1 MNDCIFCKIA
11 KGEFKSEMLF
21 EDDRMVAV
29 NDINPQAP
37 VHVLIIPKQHIRS
50 INDLVDDDKNL
61 IAEMIFTAKEQAKK
75 LNIDKSGYQL
85 FFHVEEGGGQTV
97 FHLHLHLLGGWKE

>member
-1 MNDCIFCKIA
+1 MTDCIFCKIA
-11 KGEFKSEMLF
+11 AGEFGSEMLF
-21 EDDRMVAV
+21 ENDRMVAV

-37 VHVLIIPKQHIRS
+37 VHVLIIPKAHIRS
-50 INDLVDDDKNL
+50 INDLAAGDKEL
-61 IAEMIFTAKEQAKK
+61 VAEMIFAAKELAKK

-97 FHLHLHLLGGWKE
+97 FHLHLHLLGGREA

>member
-1 MNDCIFCKIA
+1 MTDCIFCKIA
-11 KGEFKSEMLF
+11 HGEFGSEMLF
-21 EDDRMVAV
+21 ENDRIVAV

-37 VHVLIIPKQHIRS
+37 VHVLLIPKQHIRS
-50 INDLVDDDKNL
+50 INDLAETDQELV
-61 IAEMIFTAKEQAKK
+61 AEMVFAAKELAKK

-97 FHLHLHLLGGWKE
+97 FHLHLHLLGGWEV

>member
-1 MNDCIFCKIA
+1 MEDCIFCKIA
-11 KGEFKSEMLF
+11 KGEFGSEMLF
-21 EDDRMVAV
+21 ENDRRVAV

-37 VHVLIIPKQHIRS
+37 VHALIIPKRHIRS
-50 INDLVDDDKNL
+50 INDLTDGDEGLV
-61 IAEMIFTAKEQAKK
+61 AEMIYGAKELAKK

-97 FHLHLHLLGGWKE
+97 FHLHLHLLGGFEA